1 MSEATKHTI
10 EPIVLE
16 NLMKLPEPYRT
27 EAIENAERLGAVG
40 KFDENVYYQNP
51 IAEAINSAFNW
62 CYSKQ
67 GGDYWKSVVDMAG
80 NGKFDNPV
88 EETPKAY
95 DFINPDHYKNGS
107 KEVWEMMVDIWGEE
121 AFIKHCEITA
131 FKYRMRLG
139 EKPEQPV
146 ERDLEKARWYES
158 KAKELKA
165 KRNTQNQ

>member
-1 MSEATKHTI
+1 MSEAKKHAI
-10 EPIVLE
+10 EPIVLK

-27 EAIENAERLGAVG
+27 EAIENAERLGPCCKWFEHKAENHIARAIG
-40 KFDENVYYQNP
+40 CAFYWFSSKDSRKWKELFDRANKGE
-51 IAEAINSAFNW
+51 
-62 CYSKQ
+62 
-67 GGDYWKSVVDMAG
+67 
-80 NGKFDNPV
+80 FDNPV
-88 EETPKAY
+88 ETPKPY
-95 DFINPDHYKNGS
+95 DFINPDHYKKGS

-158 KAKELKA
+158 KAKELRA